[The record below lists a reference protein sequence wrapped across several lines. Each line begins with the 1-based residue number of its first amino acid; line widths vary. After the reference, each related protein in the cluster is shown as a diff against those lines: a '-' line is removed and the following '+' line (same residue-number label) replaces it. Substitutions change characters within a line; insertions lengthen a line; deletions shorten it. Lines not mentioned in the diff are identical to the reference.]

1 MKQQDTGAL
10 MEELLGLRLE
20 QKERVKK
27 AAKLPTNNDVI
38 DYIESETKQQ
48 TSQLN
53 KSLTGTIQKEVAKT
67 KIQPNTESPSLFV
80 NTTAKEPVDPFDK
93 ESLAFK
99 STWQELL
106 SRLDT
111 INTKIAGFPTE
122 LKLSTEDQKSI
133 QSLIQILEKNA
144 SVSLVPKTD
153 TPVLSVEKVDAI
165 ISNLGQQVNT
175 LTTIT
180 EGIKELTKSNA
191 KPAVLSDNTKLIEA
205 INSLQETTKT
215 SAFEQTR
222 QQLQAIQTLRESL
235 GTKAEP
241 IGKDITD
248 ALIRLSKIDLTSIN
262 KETVIPAPKEADE
275 KLVQIIKQAQADISF
290 IKGLDESVLEQLKK
304 ITQSIPAVNT
314 ALKPAVEKAA
324 SVNVETLTKK
334 VENAKLSGATTVTLD
349 KQSIGAIKAV
359 QSAISPELLKRLNL
373 LQEQIKAIPV
383 VPVVSTKETLE
394 IVKSTVTEAIKPVQ
408 APVAASIIK
417 APEATMAATSNDML
431 KQGKDILESIN
442 SLQKILAPAL
452 LKLPDTLSTISAP
465 DVTKK
470 FPTEQLDGILKG
482 ITDMKATQEVSA
494 GVKQVPLALPS
505 FDTFIKNFG
514 DVTSRFE
521 QISKIEPTTLT
532 KGVNALSVIGETKL
546 DNILPTRPEATK
558 VQAVNAADLNL
569 VLKPIISEL
578 IMPSIKAEI
587 APLVKPMDSSGAK
600 VDSTADAV
608 KQALVET
615 KATTAVSAPAVGAP
629 NVGGVV
635 DAKSASVAVAPKED
649 AKPVA
654 YDELAKSNVSVKM
667 SDAGMA
673 LPNVK
678 SMEPVEKNE
687 TGAIMA
693 ALQEQTKA
701 MTMITD
707 RLSKSSEKIA
717 PKEAPKGESKEE
729 NKSVTNI
736 SLTKNEAAAPDWQ
749 QVLIQEIRKMSSKL
763 DALSNNLLRKSANR
777 DGDV

>member
-20 QKERVKK
+20 QKEQVKK
-27 AAKLPTNNDVI
+27 SEKLPTNNDVM
-38 DYIESETKQQ
+38 DYIESGTKQQ

-53 KSLTGTIQKEVAKT
+53 ESLTGTIQKEMAKA

-111 INTKIAGFPTE
+111 INTKIAGFPNE

-133 QSLIQILEKNA
+133 QSLIQILEKTA
-144 SVSLVPKTD
+144 SVSLAPKTD
-153 TPVLSVEKVDAI
+153 APVLSIEKVDTI

-175 LTTIT
+175 LATIT
-180 EGIKELTKSNA
+180 EGIKELTKENA
-191 KPAVLSDNTKLIEA
+191 KPALLSDNTKLIEA

-215 SAFEQTR
+215 SAFEQTK

-241 IGKDITD
+241 IGKDVAD

-262 KETVIPAPKEADE
+262 KETAVPTPKEADE
-275 KLVQIIKQAQADISF
+275 KLTQIIKQAQVDISF
-290 IKGLDESVLEQLKK
+290 IKGLDESILEQLKG
-304 ITQSIPAVNT
+304 ISQSIPAVNT
-314 ALKPAVEKAA
+314 GLKQVMEKVA
-324 SVNVETLTKK
+324 SVNVDTLTKK
-334 VENAKLSGATTVTLD
+334 VEDAKLSGATTVTLD
-349 KQSIGAIKAV
+349 KQSVDAIKAI
-359 QSAISPELLKRLNL
+359 QSAISPELLKRVDL
-373 LQEQIKAIPV
+373 LQEQIKA
-383 VPVVSTKETLE
+383 VPVVSVVNTKETLE
-394 IVKSTVTEAIKPVQ
+394 IVKSTVTDAIKPVQ
-408 APVAASIIK
+408 APVTTPIIK
-417 APEATMAATSNDML
+417 VPEVTVPSTDNDTL
-431 KQGKDILESIN
+431 KQGKEILESIN
-442 SLQKILAPAL
+442 SFQNILAPAL
-452 LKLPDTLSTISAP
+452 LKLPDTLSTISKP

-482 ITDMKATQEVSA
+482 ITDMKATQEVSV
-494 GVKQVPLALPS
+494 GVKQTPLALPS
-505 FDTFIKNFG
+505 FDTFIKDFG

-546 DNILPTRPEATK
+546 DNILPARPEVPK
-558 VQAVNAADLNL
+558 VQSVNATDLNL

-578 IMPSIKAEI
+578 VMPSIKAEI
-587 APLVKPMDSSGAK
+587 APLVKPMDTSEAK
-600 VDSTADAV
+600 VDSTAEAV

-615 KATTAVSAPAVGAP
+615 KATAVVSAPAVGAP
-629 NVGGVV
+629 NVGGVA
-635 DAKSASVAVAPKED
+635 DAKSTSVAVAPKED
-649 AKPVA
+649 AKQVT

-678 SMEPVEKNE
+678 LVEPVEKNE
-687 TGAIMA
+687 TGAIIA
-693 ALQEQTKA
+693 SLQEQTKA
-701 MTMITD
+701 LTMITE
-707 RLSKSSEKIA
+707 RLSKSGEKIA
-717 PKEAPKGESKEE
+717 PKEVSKSESKGE

-736 SLTKNEAAAPDWQ
+736 SLTKNETKEPDWQ
-749 QVLIQEIRKMSSKL
+749 QVLIQEIRKMSSKI
-763 DALSNNLLRKSANR
+763 DALSSNILRKSANR